1 MVQTI
6 KQALTTREVRRKLE
20 LMILAVFLV
29 RVCSM
34 LPVPGVDASVFKKW
48 ISSNANDALNLF
60 SAFTG
65 GSFENFSIFALGIT
79 PLITAQ
85 IIIQLLG
92 VVVSPIGRLQKQ
104 GEHGQKIL
112 KMVTKIMA
120 VSLAFMQSLCMGI
133 GFQKSN
139 MITGGVFGI
148 VMVTVFMTAGT
159 AAMIW
164 LADVLTKKTIGEGTS
179 LLLMANIVYGFPK
192 QFRSLIVNLTN
203 GKELWVQVV
212 SLAIAA
218 LLILAIMVVI
228 IYMSEGYHPLQVQ
241 YSQKMSQSGED
252 AQTGQIPVKVGIISV
267 MPIIFAST
275 VMSMPQLLATII
287 GKGYGSGY
295 SKIFLEMLSQKNW
308 FDKEH
313 PEYAFGLLIYL
324 ALIIFF
330 AFFYLTITF
339 NAAEI
344 SDNIR
349 RAGGFVPGVRA
360 GEETELY
367 IQSISRRLTAI
378 GVVML
383 ILVTVVPIVICGTLD
398 INSSISGTSLIIVIG
413 VGTELMQQI
422 KLELA
427 GRNYSGILCKE

>member
-1 MVQTI
+1 MVQPI

-120 VSLAFMQSLCMGI
+120 VALAFMQSLCMGI

-218 LLILAIMVVI
+218 LLILAVMVVI

>member
-92 VVVSPIGRLQKQ
+92 VVISPIGRLQKQ
-104 GEHGQKIL
+104 GEHGQKVL

-120 VSLAFMQSLCMGI
+120 VALAFLQSLCMGI

-212 SLAIAA
+212 SLAIAS
-218 LLILAIMVVI
+218 LLILAVMVVI

-349 RAGGFVPGVRA
+349 RAGGFVPEIRA

>member
-34 LPVPGVDASVFKKW
+34 LPVPVVDASVFKKW
-48 ISSNANDALNLF
+48 ISSNANDALTLF

-92 VVVSPIGRLQKQ
+92 VVISPIGRLQKQ

-120 VSLAFMQSLCMGI
+120 VALAFLQSLCMGI

-139 MITGGVFGI
+139 MITGGMFGI
-148 VMVTVFMTAGT
+148 AMVTVFMTAGT
-159 AAMIW
+159 ATMIW

-212 SLAIAA
+212 SLTIAA
-218 LLILAIMVVI
+218 LLILAVMVVI

-330 AFFYLTITF
+330 SFFYLTITF

-367 IQSISRRLTAI
+367 IQSISRRLTTI

>member
-120 VSLAFMQSLCMGI
+120 VALAFMQSLCMGI

>member
-48 ISSNANDALNLF
+48 ISSNANDALTLF

-92 VVVSPIGRLQKQ
+92 VVISPIGRLQKQ

-120 VSLAFMQSLCMGI
+120 VALAFLQSLCMGI

-139 MITGGVFGI
+139 MITGGMFGI
-148 VMVTVFMTAGT
+148 AMVTVFMTAGT
-159 AAMIW
+159 ATMIW

-212 SLAIAA
+212 SLTIAA
-218 LLILAIMVVI
+218 LLILAVMVVI

-330 AFFYLTITF
+330 SFFYLTITF

-367 IQSISRRLTAI
+367 IQSISRRLTTI

>member
-6 KQALTTREVRRKLE
+6 KQALTTREVRRKLA

-48 ISSNANDALNLF
+48 ISSNANDALTLF

-92 VVVSPIGRLQKQ
+92 VVISPIGRLQKQ

-120 VSLAFMQSLCMGI
+120 VALAFLQSLCMGI

-139 MITGGVFGI
+139 MITGGMFGI
-148 VMVTVFMTAGT
+148 AMVTVFMTAGT

-212 SLAIAA
+212 SLTIAA
-218 LLILAIMVVI
+218 LLILAVMVVI

-367 IQSISRRLTAI
+367 IQSISRRLTTI
-378 GVVML
+378 GVIML

-398 INSSISGTSLIIVIG
+398 INLSISGTSLIIVIG

-422 KLELA
+422 RLELA

>member
-120 VSLAFMQSLCMGI
+120 VALAFMQSLCMGI

-218 LLILAIMVVI
+218 LLILAVMVVI

>member
-48 ISSNANDALNLF
+48 ISSNANDALTLF

-92 VVVSPIGRLQKQ
+92 VVISPIGRLQKQ

-120 VSLAFMQSLCMGI
+120 VALAFLQSLCMGI

-139 MITGGVFGI
+139 MITGGMFGI
-148 VMVTVFMTAGT
+148 AMVTVFMTAGT

-212 SLAIAA
+212 SLTIAA
-218 LLILAIMVVI
+218 LLILAVMVVI

-330 AFFYLTITF
+330 SFFYLTITF

-367 IQSISRRLTAI
+367 IQSISRRLTTI